1 MIISTDADKADDQM
15 QNPFMIKTLIK
26 VSKDRTLI
34 NIIKVIYDKPML
46 TSYSRVKI
54 WKSFLLN
61 QEQDKNALSSLLF
74 NTLLEALV
82 TAIRQEKEKV
92 PKFFPREKCHYS
104 QMIWYFI

>member
-1 MIISTDADKADDQM
+1 MIISTDADKADDKM

-54 WKSFLLN
+54 
-61 QEQDKNALSSLLF
+61 
-74 NTLLEALV
+74 
-82 TAIRQEKEKV
+82 
-92 PKFFPREKCHYS
+92 
-104 QMIWYFI
+104 

>member
-1 MIISTDADKADDQM
+1 MIISTDADKADDKM

-74 NTLLEALV
+74 NT
-82 TAIRQEKEKV
+82 
-92 PKFFPREKCHYS
+92 
-104 QMIWYFI
+104 